1 MAENTRPLSRK
12 QLAKFLPDQESI
24 RLFEQL
30 MSKVQET
37 IPTDI
42 EGIELAAGTASAES
56 KQALSSIESIIENE
70 VRELLLSS
78 YSAESKASEI
88 EAYINR
94 ISNLVQLGI
103 LSPKNEQKQ
112 LDNIFESLLLSQNKE
127 PDRFANL
134 DYIDFVDGPHLG
146 KQQRMQWNADDG
158 TIDVGL
164 YNGVVL
170 QAGQETLAYVL
181 NDSGASIANGSAVMV
196 TGSDATSGKMKVDK
210 LVSDGS
216 VEENTTLGVAT
227 QTIDDGEFGYIAT
240 FGIVRGV
247 NTNSWISGDILYA
260 DPATAGGLTST
271 KPSAPDNVIPM
282 AIVLAVGTTD
292 GSMFVRPTIT
302 QQQYYGSFYDTT
314 DQTPAVIN
322 TAYAI
327 TWNTTQISSGVSI
340 GTPTS
345 RIYIDNAGFYTVTFS
360 AQLTSGSSSAKN
372 GWFWPRING
381 VDVAN
386 SAMKVTVISNA
397 ETKPLNRAMTF
408 SFSAGDYVEAMWAAD
423 DINMMLDASAST
435 AFAPA
440 SPSVIMTVAQT
451 QQ

>member
-30 MSKVQET
+30 MSNVQET

-56 KQALSSIESIIENE
+56 KEALSSIESIIENE

-88 EAYINR
+88 EAHINR

-103 LSPKNEQKQ
+103 LSPKK
-112 LDNIFESLLLSQNKE
+112 ES
-127 PDRFANL
+127 DRFANL

-181 NDSGASIANGSAVMV
+181 NDAGASIANGSAVMV

-210 LVSDGS
+210 LISDGS

-227 QTIDDGEFGYIAT
+227 QTIDDGEFGYITT

-314 DQTPAVIN
+314 DQAPAAIN

-340 GTPTS
+340 GTPVS

-372 GWFWPRING
+372 AWFWPRING
-381 VDVAN
+381 VDVAD
-386 SAMKVTVISNA
+386 SAMKVTVSSNA